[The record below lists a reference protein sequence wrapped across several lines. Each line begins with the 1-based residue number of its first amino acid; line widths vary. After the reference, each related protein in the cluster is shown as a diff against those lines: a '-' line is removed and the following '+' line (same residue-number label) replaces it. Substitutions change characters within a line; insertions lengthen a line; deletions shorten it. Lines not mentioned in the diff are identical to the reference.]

1 MQAFSACFMKFCLAL
16 NNYNLSYFNAI
27 CQFRPYEKKCF
38 PTYFL
43 FQEAS

>member
-27 CQFRPYEKKCF
+27 CQFRPYEKKYF
-38 PTYFL
+38 SAYFL
-43 FQEAS
+43 FQEAP